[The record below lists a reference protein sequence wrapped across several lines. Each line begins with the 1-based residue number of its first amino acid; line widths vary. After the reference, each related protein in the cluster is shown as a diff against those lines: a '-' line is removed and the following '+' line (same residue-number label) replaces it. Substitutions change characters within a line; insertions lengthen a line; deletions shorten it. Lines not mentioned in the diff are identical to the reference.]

1 MAWTTNDDE
10 LLILSDDSD
19 SWTDFVLDDTI
30 ITDNESSSN
39 SEDLISF
46 DTDLSNFWNSEI
58 KVEEVENINSTDWFS
73 LDLSDSNVS
82 ETVLPII
89 EEEVVQDLPL
99 NNSNNDDNLS
109 FWIDEESETN
119 NDIVLE
125 SEKKEEVAEDTFVFW
140 TTNSEEVK
148 TTSIW
153 TMTDILDDTIAK
165 FSKREEMIWND
176 IKSREEHVL
185 SLKAEITEL
194 EWKVT
199 SENEEVSKLNS
210 EKQAIVKNRKS
221 LEKMK
226 SDMTTAPTAK

>member
-1 MAWTTNDDE
+1 MAWTTNDDD
-10 LLILSDDSD
+10 LLILSDDTD

-185 SLKAEITEL
+185 SLKAEIAEL

-226 SDMTTAPTAK
+226 SDMTTAPTVK

>member
-1 MAWTTNDDE
+1 MAGTTNDDD
-10 LLILSDDSD
+10 LLILSDDTD
-19 SWTDFVLDDTI
+19 SGTDFVLDDTI

-46 DTDLSNFWNSEI
+46 DTDLSNFGNSEI
-58 KVEEVENINSTDWFS
+58 KVEEVENINSTDGFS

-109 FWIDEESETN
+109 FGIDEESETN

-125 SEKKEEVAEDTFVFW
+125 SEKKEEVAEDTFVFG

-148 TTSIW
+148 TTSIG

-165 FSKREEMIWND
+165 FSKREEMIGND

-185 SLKAEITEL
+185 SLKAEIAEL
-194 EWKVT
+194 EGKVT

-226 SDMTTAPTAK
+226 SDMTTAPTVK